1 MVAAAVGFAFPPLQT
16 LQRHAAAAVPAAA
29 ASMLIRVRSSVG
41 VRTAGILSDGLCVYC
56 YVRGVMLRLGT

>member
-1 MVAAAVGFAFPPLQT
+1 MVAAAAGFAFPPLFK
-16 LQRHAAAAVPAAA
+16 RHAAAAVPAAA